1 MLELNRSIR
10 SNAEWREQVS
20 ACKASGMTG
29 VEYAPVHGLNVKS
42 FYNARRRLG
51 SRSMGD
57 GPSKPE
63 FKRVEV
69 TGEGPPGVPR
79 TRRWRVTL
87 YGRRVMGTSR
97 YLRDH
102 DFPKA
107 YSKIAA

>member
-20 ACKASGMTG
+20 ACKASGITG
-29 VEYAPVHGLNVKS
+29 VEYARVHGLNVKS

-63 FKRVEV
+63 LFKRVEV
-69 TGEGPPGVPR
+69 TGDARGAR
-79 TRRWRVTL
+79 QQ
-87 YGRRVMGTSR
+87 
-97 YLRDH
+97 
-102 DFPKA
+102 
-107 YSKIAA
+107 